1 MVNMVMTDGRRRIVL
16 RMRKILESC
25 RTEMKWLVTI

>member
-16 RMRKILESC
+16 CMRKVLDSC
-25 RTEMKWLVTI
+25 RTKIKELVAI